1 MLDVYNNYKQ
11 QKQGER
17 AEQNGTNAEIA
28 EIEANNTAPDI
39 EGPYV
44 GEVETNRI
52 ATIEAQQAQQIAEA
66 EEQKRAAEAKLRA
79 EGLTLDIEILETA
92 TTGDPSVQ
100 TASIAAVLNT
110 DRTDESFDVSNA
122 AAVHMNALFAG
133 EISPAHLSP
142 KSVAHALRGQGHLL
156 LTCPRPCPFL

>member
-1 MLDVYNNYKQ
+1 MISYLSPGADIGSYAVGRYTGYRSEARAQQLAGNNVSVLDMYNSYKQ
-11 QKQGER
+11 QKQSER

-92 TTGDPSVQ
+92 ATGDPSVQ

-110 DRTDESFDVSNA
+110 LDIPEDEPEEEN
-122 AAVHMNALFAG
+122 
-133 EISPAHLSP
+133 E
-142 KSVAHALRGQGHLL
+142 
-156 LTCPRPCPFL
+156 